1 MAAYCIWQA
10 SIAQTLTHARAERER
25 EREIEQYGLPHF
37 HQEVE

>member
-10 SIAQTLTHARAERER
+10 SIAQTLTHARTERER
-25 EREIEQYGLPHF
+25 EREREQYGLPHF